1 MGYQTKEELA
11 HSSSIQK
18 NDNSAVWRKTV
29 YNWGD
34 AVLSA
39 MDQQQIV
46 GTSAQIREVLRKVAI
61 VASADCAVLIQG
73 ETGTG
78 KEVIAKA
85 IHDQSARS
93 SGPFVRVNCAAI
105 PAGLL
110 ESELFGHEKGAFTG
124 AWTQRAGRF
133 QLANGG
139 TLLLDEIGDLPL
151 ELQPKL
157 LRVLQEQE
165 FERLGSTQTIRTDV
179 RIIAATNQDLEQM
192 VVDRKFRADLF
203 YRLNVFPIAIP
214 ALRERPEDV
223 EPLIMHFVEKYA
235 ERISKE
241 INEVPEE
248 VLEMLRAY
256 EWPGNIR
263 ELQNFVERAVLLT
276 SGPVFQT
283 SAADLKTF
291 TTRKLPSSGPALAHV
306 ERSCMMQALRSSGWR
321 IGGRRGAAAKVG
333 LPRTTFIA
341 RMTRYGIVR
350 EGSVLRE
357 LRANSSNA
365 ETSRAPQMPIP
376 VFAS

>member
-1 MGYQTKEELA
+1 MK
-11 HSSSIQK
+11 SIVLQ
-18 NDNSAVWRKTV
+18 NGATQNSHL
-29 YNWGD
+29 GD
-34 AVLSA
+34 DMRACA
-39 MDQQQIV
+39 DQEIV
-46 GTSAQIREVLRKVAI
+46 GMSPKFREVMRKVAI

-85 IHDQSARS
+85 IHDQSSRR

-165 FERLGSTQTIRTDV
+165 FERLGSAQTIRTDV

-214 ALRERPEDV
+214 SLRERPEDV
-223 EPLIMHFVEKYA
+223 EPLLMHFVGKYA
-235 ERISKE
+235 ERMNKE
-241 INEVPEE
+241 IDEVSQE
-248 VLEMLRAY
+248 VLEILRGY
-256 EWPGNIR
+256 DWPGNIR
-263 ELQNFVERAVLLT
+263 ELQNFAERAVLMT
-276 SGPVFQT
+276 AGPVLHT
-283 SAADLKTF
+283 PVAELKTF
-291 TTRKLPSSGPALAHV
+291 ATRKLPSSGPTLANV
-306 ERSCMMQALRSSGWR
+306 ERSCMMQALRSSGWK
-321 IGGRRGAAAKVG
+321 IGGHRGAAAKVG
-333 LPRTTFIA
+333 LARTTFIA
-341 RMTRYGIVR
+341 RMRRYGIVR
-350 EGSVLRE
+350 EASGSRE
-357 LRANSSNA
+357 LCADSWSA
-365 ETSRAPQMPIP
+365 KAPSAPQMPMP
-376 VFAS
+376 AYAS

>member
-1 MGYQTKEELA
+1 MKA
-11 HSSSIQK
+11 
-18 NDNSAVWRKTV
+18 TV
-29 YNWGD
+29 
-34 AVLSA
+34 S
-39 MDQQQIV
+39 QQIV
-46 GTSAQIREVLRKVAI
+46 GMSPRFRQVMQKVAI
-61 VASADCAVLIQG
+61 VAAADCAVLIQG

-78 KEVIAKA
+78 KEVIAKE
-85 IHDQSARS
+85 IHDQSARR

-165 FERLGSTQTIRTDV
+165 FERLGSAQTIRTDV

-203 YRLNVFPIAIP
+203 YRLNVFPITIP
-214 ALRERPEDV
+214 ALRERSEDV

-235 ERISKE
+235 KRLNKE
-241 INEVPEE
+241 IEEVPEE
-248 VLEMLRAY
+248 VLEVLRGY
-256 EWPGNIR
+256 DWPGNIR
-263 ELQNFVERAVLLT
+263 ELQNFLERAVLLT
-276 SGPVFQT
+276 SGPVLQT
-283 SAADLKTF
+283 SVADLKAF
-291 TTRKLPSSGPALAHV
+291 TTRKLPSSGPTLANV
-306 ERSCMMQALRSSGWR
+306 ERSYMMQALRSSGWR

-341 RMTRYGIVR
+341 RMRRYGIVR
-350 EGSVLRE
+350 EGSVPRE
-357 LRANSSNA
+357 LHANSWSA
-365 ETSRAPQMPIP
+365 ETSRAVQMPVP
-376 VFAS
+376 AYVA

>member
-1 MGYQTKEELA
+1 M
-11 HSSSIQK
+11 S
-18 NDNSAVWRKTV
+18 
-29 YNWGD
+29 D
-34 AVLSA
+34 AA
-39 MDQQQIV
+39 DQQIV
-46 GTSAQIREVLRKVAI
+46 GTSSTFLEVLRKVAI

-85 IHDQSARS
+85 IHDQSARC

-223 EPLIMHFVEKYA
+223 EPLLMHFVKKYA
-235 ERISKE
+235 QRVKKDIDE
-241 INEVPEE
+241 IPEE
-248 VLEMLRAY
+248 VLEILRGY

-276 SGPVFQT
+276 SGPVLQT
-283 SAADLKTF
+283 SVADLKAF
-291 TTRKLPSSGPALAHV
+291 TTRKLPSSGPTLAHM

-341 RMTRYGIVR
+341 RMRRHGIVR
-350 EGSVLRE
+350 EGSISRE
-357 LRANSSNA
+357 LRANSCSA
-365 ETSRAPQMPIP
+365 ESSRVPQMPMP
-376 VFAS
+376 AYAS